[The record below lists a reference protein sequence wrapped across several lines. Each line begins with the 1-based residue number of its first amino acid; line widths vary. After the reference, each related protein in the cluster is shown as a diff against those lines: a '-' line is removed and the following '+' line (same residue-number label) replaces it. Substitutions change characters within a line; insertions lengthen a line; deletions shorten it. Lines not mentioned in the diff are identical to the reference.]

1 MIEENLAIICACL
14 PVCRLPLAYAF
25 PAYFSSTDSTKGLA
39 ASSLNKDRQSYAS
52 TFPANLHPS
61 PGYSHD
67 SPDQKEKSLVENGPP
82 TRPSTTSP
90 ATVGWEADPESGR
103 YNMLSHTCTCGT
115 SAVDNKHVE
124 SCGSEYS
131 SRPEVESDSRVIR
144 MITHYSITYD
154 DNKPPE
160 SGS

>member
-39 ASSLNKDRQSYAS
+39 TSSLNKDRQSYAS
-52 TFPANLHPS
+52 TFPANVHSS
-61 PGYSHD
+61 PVYNQD
-67 SPDQKEKSLVENGPP
+67 SPDQKEKAIFDTSPP

-90 ATVGWEADPESGR
+90 ATVGWEADPETGR
-103 YNMLSHTCTCGT
+103 SNMLSHVCTCGT
-115 SAVDNKHVE
+115 SAVEDHVE
-124 SCGSEYS
+124 SCGSS
-131 SRPEVESDSRVIR
+131 GHEVEADSRVIR
-144 MITHYSITYD
+144 MITQYSITYD

>member
-25 PAYFSSTDSTKGLA
+25 PAYFSSTDSAKGLA
-39 ASSLNKDRQSYAS
+39 TTSLNKDRQSYAS
-52 TFPANLHPS
+52 TFPDHLHS
-61 PGYSHD
+61 PPAYNQHSA
-67 SPDQKEKSLVENGPP
+67 DQKEKSIVETSPP

-103 YNMLSHTCTCGT
+103 SIMLSHVCTCGT
-115 SAVDNKHVE
+115 SAVDTTHIE
-124 SCGSEYS
+124 SCASEYS
-131 SRPEVESDSRVIR
+131 SIPEVESDSRVIR

-154 DNKPPE
+154 DDKPTGG
-160 SGS
+160 GS